1 MQPSTPQL
9 PTDRQAPVPPHRPL
23 TRYYGEDAERE
34 RYVADL
40 FNKTAKH
47 YNTVEKLFGN
57 GGLLY
62 RRLALRR
69 AGLQRGMKVLD
80 VAMGTAAVGR
90 GAAKIVG
97 PRASWS
103 ASIPARACWPRR
115 PRCSPARACAA
126 TARRS
131 RSAASTSTS

>member
-1 MQPSTPQL
+1 MQPNTQPQA
-9 PTDRQAPVPPHRPL
+9 TEAQAPVPPHRPL

-69 AGLQRGMKVLD
+69 AGLRPGMKVLD

-90 GAAKIVG
+90 GPWNTLAA
-97 PRASWS
+97 S
-103 ASIPARACWPRR
+103 ASMPW
-115 PRCSPARACAA
+115 
-126 TARRS
+126 